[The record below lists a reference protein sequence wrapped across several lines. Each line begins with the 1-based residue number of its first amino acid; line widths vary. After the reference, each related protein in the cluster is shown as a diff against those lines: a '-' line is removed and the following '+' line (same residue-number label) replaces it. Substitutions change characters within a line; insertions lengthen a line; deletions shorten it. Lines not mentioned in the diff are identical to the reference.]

1 MQYLSQT
8 KKGKIMF
15 KLSSLFL
22 IIYVFSCT
30 TMIDNEISITDNFDS
45 AYLGKIDNVLFV
57 VRSTNQIDK
66 SITGQGWEY
75 IETNFPERLIDSFK
89 IAIEMANIKFG
100 SIVLDGL
107 ELNEESRIN
116 EAINEINASFILLL
130 ELVEISSLADITV
143 SKKYNFKIIE
153 VASKELVFRANIEI
167 VRMPQYGEGGL
178 NANSAVELARISHRL
193 IFG

>member
-1 MQYLSQT
+1 
-8 KKGKIMF
+8 
-15 KLSSLFL
+15 
-22 IIYVFSCT
+22 
-30 TMIDNEISITDNFDS
+30 
-45 AYLGKIDNVLFV
+45 
-57 VRSTNQIDK
+57 
-66 SITGQGWEY
+66 
-75 IETNFPERLIDSFK
+75 
-89 IAIEMANIKFG
+89 
-100 SIVLDGL
+100 
-107 ELNEESRIN
+107 
-116 EAINEINASFILLL
+116 LL